1 MDIKAVLDYIEGHR
15 EEMVSTLIEFCRIP
29 ALGPTS
35 DGEGELKKAE
45 WLQRKLESFGF
56 EVERHDAKDDRVP
69 SGVRPNLVV
78 RLGRGKERLWVL
90 SHLDIV
96 PPGDLTK
103 WPCDPFNPIVK
114 DGKVFGRGVE
124 DNGQACIAS
133 LFALRAIRDRGL
145 EPTRQLIFTW
155 VSDEETGSYYG
166 VQHLIREGLLQNDD
180 WALVPDWG
188 MVSGSAI
195 EVAEKNILWLKFT
208 ILGKQVHG
216 SIPHKGIN
224 AHRAGADLIC
234 RIDKALHQRYKARD
248 KLFIPPFSTF
258 EPTKKDSN
266 VPNVNTVPG
275 LDVFYFDCRVIPRY
289 RNKDIIK
296 TVREQVKAIERL
308 HHVKIDVEAVQ
319 DESSPPLSPKSELV
333 STLSKAIKRVRGR
346 QVQIMGIGGG
356 TVAAYFRRAGVDTVV
371 YCSGEET
378 GHSTGEYCRIDN
390 LVTDSKVFATLALTS

>member
-1 MDIKAVLDYIEGHR
+1 MDIKPVIERIEGYR
-15 EEMVSTLIEFCRIP
+15 DEMVRTLVEFCRIP

-56 EVERHDAKDDRVP
+56 NVERHDAKDERVP
-69 SGVRPNLVV
+69 SGIRPNLIV
-78 RLGRGKERLWVL
+78 RFGRGEERLWVL

-114 DGKVFGRGVE
+114 DGKVYGRGVE

-133 LFALRAIRDRGL
+133 LFALRAIKDCAI
-145 EPTRQLIFTW
+145 EPKRQLIFTW

-166 VQHLIREGLLQNDD
+166 VQHIIREDLLQKDD

-188 MVSGSAI
+188 MISGSAI

-216 SIPHKGIN
+216 SIPHKGVN

-234 RIDKALHQRYKARD
+234 RIDKSLHQKYKTTD
-248 KLFIPPFSTF
+248 KLFTPPFSTF

-275 LDVFYFDCRVIPRY
+275 VDVFYFDCRMIPRY
-289 RNKDIIK
+289 SSKAVIK
-296 TVREQVKAIERL
+296 TVHEQVKAVERL
-308 HHVKIDVEAVQ
+308 HHVKIEVEVVQ
-319 DESSPPLSPKSELV
+319 DESSPPLSEKSELV
-333 STLSKAIKRVRGR
+333 KTLSKAIKTIRGR
-346 QVQIMGIGGG
+346 KAKVMGIGGG
-356 TVAAYFRRAGVDTVV
+356 TVAAFLRRAKVDTVV

-378 GHSTGEYCRIDN
+378 GHSTSEYCRIDN
-390 LVTDSKVFATLALTS
+390 LVTDSKVFATLALLS